1 MSSRLRYLCSL
12 WVITALLC
20 STLLGGCSKATSS
33 SPGLADLLNAH
44 PEWPELLGGEQPSEK
59 AANTGVEVG
68 ALAIA
73 TLVIAAVAY
82 NCYNASLVFL
92 PDVTGLSQEEA
103 EETLLLNGFSI
114 GQVYFSPSKTVPPG
128 SVISQEPEGGQEIL
142 SFTPVVLL
150 VSSGPE
156 PVAVPDVT
164 GQPQAEAETAIV
176 EAGFLVGT
184 ITPVYSST
192 IPAGTIVNQD
202 PAAGTSV
209 VPGSQIHLF
218 VSQGIEQV
226 TVPDVGGMTI
236 ERAQSTIADAHLV
249 VGTVTPRYSETVP
262 AGIIISQNPEANT
275 LTARDTAVNLIVS
288 GGMQPVS
295 VPDVVNKPQ
304 AEAEAFI
311 TGAGFLV
318 GSTTGEWSE
327 SVQQGLVIRQ
337 DPEGGRMMPPGTA
350 VSLVISLG
358 REPAAIPSVLGNTRE
373 VGEATILA
381 AGFVVGRVTPG
392 YSETA
397 PAGTI
402 IGQTPGPGAMMP
414 PGTAINL
421 VISQGPEPVPVP
433 DVIGETEANAQA
445 LIEAAG
451 FVPGTVTREYS
462 AAVPAGLVAAQTP
475 GPGVIMPPG
484 SVVSFVVSLG
494 PQPIAIPDLT
504 GLSLANAQTA
514 IINAGF
520 ALGPVTQ
527 RYHDTVPAGLI
538 ITQTPPPGTVAVP
551 GSVVSLVVSQG
562 PQPVAVPGVAGQT
575 QSDASRLIGA
585 AGFSVGQITYG
596 YSASVPAGTVISQD
610 PAAGTLAIP
619 GSAVNLLVSQG
630 PQPISVPDVTGRSR
644 EDAQSAIT
652 GAGLSL
658 GTVRQEYS
666 DTISV
671 NHVISQDPTPGT
683 LVMPGTAVR
692 LVIANNVIATCDYY
706 PLEVGNRWVIEQQDG
721 YSLEV
726 SERISVNGYECWKM
740 TTTEFADGS
749 TSNSYLVYVNG
760 WIYSYGVFTD
770 LYRLPEVAPNAQRL
784 YPEFITPGIS
794 FPFIY
799 NGLTFNVTP
808 VRGRLSD
815 FVKNWNECPFGNVE
829 DTVALKLGDLVVMVL
844 GRNMGI
850 LWQYLDQRFTTSVTI
865 VGGCGLTAQ
874 AEEAAPPA
882 EGSTPVP

>member
-1 MSSRLRYLCSL
+1 M
-12 WVITALLC
+12 
-20 STLLGGCSKATSS
+20 
-33 SPGLADLLNAH
+33 
-44 PEWPELLGGEQPSEK
+44 
-59 AANTGVEVG
+59 
-68 ALAIA
+68 
-73 TLVIAAVAY
+73 
-82 NCYNASLVFL
+82 
-92 PDVTGLSQEEA
+92 
-103 EETLLLNGFSI
+103 
-114 GQVYFSPSKTVPPG
+114 
-128 SVISQEPEGGQEIL
+128 
-142 SFTPVVLL
+142 
-150 VSSGPE
+150 
-156 PVAVPDVT
+156 
-164 GQPQAEAETAIV
+164 
-176 EAGFLVGT
+176 
-184 ITPVYSST
+184 
-192 IPAGTIVNQD
+192 
-202 PAAGTSV
+202 
-209 VPGSQIHLF
+209 
-218 VSQGIEQV
+218 
-226 TVPDVGGMTI
+226 
-236 ERAQSTIADAHLV
+236 
-249 VGTVTPRYSETVP
+249 
-262 AGIIISQNPEANT
+262 
-275 LTARDTAVNLIVS
+275 
-288 GGMQPVS
+288 
-295 VPDVVNKPQ
+295 
-304 AEAEAFI
+304 
-311 TGAGFLV
+311 
-318 GSTTGEWSE
+318 
-327 SVQQGLVIRQ
+327 
-337 DPEGGRMMPPGTA
+337 
-350 VSLVISLG
+350 
-358 REPAAIPSVLGNTRE
+358 
-373 VGEATILA
+373 
-381 AGFVVGRVTPG
+381 
-392 YSETA
+392 
-397 PAGTI
+397 
-402 IGQTPGPGAMMP
+402 
-414 PGTAINL
+414 
-421 VISQGPEPVPVP
+421 
-433 DVIGETEANAQA
+433 
-445 LIEAAG
+445 
-451 FVPGTVTREYS
+451 PGTVTREYS

-619 GSAVNLLVSQG
+619 GSAVNLLVSRSTTHFRARCNG
-630 PQPISVPDVTGRSR
+630 TKPGRCPVGNHWSR
-644 EDAQSAIT
+644 IE
-652 GAGLSL
+652 L

-794 FPFIY
+794 FPSSIT
-799 NGLTFNVTP
+799 GS
-808 VRGRLSD
+808 LS
-815 FVKNWNECPFGNVE
+815 
-829 DTVALKLGDLVVMVL
+829 M
-844 GRNMGI
+844 
-850 LWQYLDQRFTTSVTI
+850 
-865 VGGCGLTAQ
+865 
-874 AEEAAPPA
+874 
-882 EGSTPVP
+882 